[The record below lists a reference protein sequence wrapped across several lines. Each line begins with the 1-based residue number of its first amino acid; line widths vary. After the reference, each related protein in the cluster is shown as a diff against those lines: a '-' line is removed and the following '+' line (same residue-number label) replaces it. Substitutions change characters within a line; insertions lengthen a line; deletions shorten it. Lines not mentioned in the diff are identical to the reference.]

1 MNSPSPKR
9 PPGRDKFLAQ
19 KFSAFIR
26 AEATQR
32 GINPNQHRR
41 QRIMRLFLVTVF
53 SHNPDGWV
61 LKGGTG
67 MMIRLAEARHSKDVD
82 LATAMPLEDALAS
95 LREALDASRS
105 PLRWEITS
113 KKQMTK
119 NEGLQLTVSAFI
131 GTIKLDTFNIDLSST
146 SRYTGAVDHIEID
159 APGGD
164 VFGELTAVIALASIP
179 AQIADKIC
187 AIHEP
192 HGENNTGTSMRPR
205 DLVDL
210 LLIQHDD
217 LVELDLRPSA
227 EKVAVEARRRGLA
240 LPAVFASIDDGGG
253 VPVEQWRRKWSS
265 LAKDSPLRADLA
277 DIDTAVAVAAR
288 CWHAIL
294 AAHTDPDG
302 AAELRWSTE
311 RQEWT
316 EL

>member
-1 MNSPSPKR
+1 MSSPSPKR
-9 PPGRDKFLAQ
+9 PPGRDTALAQ
-19 KFSAFIR
+19 KFSALIR
-26 AEATQR
+26 AEAKQR
-32 GINPNQHRR
+32 GINVNEHRR

-131 GTIKLDTFNIDLSST
+131 GTNKLDTFNIDLSST
-146 SRYTGAVDHIEID
+146 SRYTGAVDHISID
-159 APGGD
+159 AAGGD

-192 HGENNTGTSMRPR
+192 HGENNTGTSTRPR
-205 DLVDL
+205 DLIDL

-217 LVELDLRPSA
+217 LVELNLRPSA
-227 EKVAVEARRRGLA
+227 EKVAAEALRRGLT
-240 LPAVFASIDDGGG
+240 LPAVFASITAGGG
-253 VPVEQWRRKWSS
+253 VPVEPWRRQWPA
-265 LAKDSPLRADLA
+265 LAKDSPLRTELV
-277 DIDTAVAVAAR
+277 DIDVAVDVAAH
-288 CWHAIL
+288 CWQAIL
-294 AAHTDPDG
+294 AAHTDPNG
-302 AAELRWSTE
+302 AEDLRWSSE
-311 RQEWT
+311 RQKWT